1 MDILNN
7 LNLCG
12 NQIQNLVLHPSATV
26 PTAKAGAI
34 YFDTSTGVNAVKVYD
49 SSASLWRALLDGR
62 DGCVTN
68 SMISSL
74 ATGLQVG
81 GVDVFVASG
90 NDARAHIPTTG
101 AVYDFV
107 TDAFKKNDAMVYM
120 GTFAAQATS
129 GVTLTKSMFTLT
141 GGGNPD
147 NLTTFM
153 SKGYT
158 FKVTGNGYFGT
169 IKVEAG
175 DVIIVGKDSPS
186 TTVSNYDIIQ
196 MNLTDYITTFGGAT
210 GAITLTGVGSV
221 AATAVVGGVNFSMS
235 NGLLSA
241 TVVRD
246 TPTVSWT
253 AGTSAGPKL
262 AVKAMGNTS
271 TAVAI
276 PSASADASG
285 VVTTGTQTFAGDK
298 TFTGSITLSTS
309 LTGLTTDAAATLS
322 IRKQSYTING
332 QSIEAFHIRP
342 WSAAS
347 NGALRPFHIGG
358 TNTPGLFFTGAVA
371 YSGATSANSWGINTL
386 DPKYRLEVNGTFG
399 AGASTFS
406 GNVTIG
412 SSSRILFAHSSSN
425 IDLPYFEIV
434 NVGTAA
440 SPVYAIHTNVGFYS
454 DSFVNAGGLGLN
466 GGGGSG
472 GGHHLVTWYEIPEYT
487 AAAEDEDV
495 PSALAVKML
504 YDICVRTVGAAT
516 TDSNPSYMVTGI
528 TKNPNGSALGFSRAA
543 IYKDKVSLNGSAK
556 GIVTTESAAVSFFAP
571 TSAGRAGQ
579 VLISGGS
586 TTSNGVTTYN
596 PPVWADSVKY
606 LIGVNTTNG
615 NTLPTEPSSGPFFRV
630 CNVYQATGFPSGYG
644 TVLEWSRSQRGGDG
658 AANNLV
664 QLFTGTTGNRLFFRQ
679 SWGIG
684 VPPGE
689 TDTSVDPPVE
699 YPWQEWSEIL
709 TTGSVN
715 GALINSFPISTDSSI
730 TPTARWNAT
739 TGTNRHKI
747 YTTPYSFSSNDLVT
761 ALYDNEGNQVI
772 TDMQIVSSG
781 GKFAVRLAFAQTI
794 TASYKLVVY
803 GV

>member
-12 NQIQNLVLHPSATV
+12 NQIQNVVLHPSATV

-221 AATAVVGGVNFSMS
+221 AATAVVGGVNFSIS

-246 TPTVSWT
+246 TPTVSW
-253 AGTSAGPKL
+253 AGGTTAGPKL
-262 AVKAMGNTS
+262 TVTAMGNTS

-285 VVTTGTQTFAGDK
+285 VVTTWTQTFAGDK
-298 TFTGSITLSTS
+298 TFTGSITLRTS
-309 LTGLTTDAAATLS
+309 LTGLTTDEAATLS
-322 IRKQSYTING
+322 IGKKSYTING

-342 WSAAS
+342 WSAVS
-347 NGALRPFHIGG
+347 NGNLRPFHIGG
-358 TNTPGLFFTGAVA
+358 TSTPGLFFTGAVA

-454 DSFVNAGGLGLN
+454 DSFITSGGLGQS
-466 GGGGSG
+466 GGASGGSG
-472 GGHHLVTWYEIPEYT
+472 MEHVYKYSDLTGSNAFDVDSDDDTFNAYAIKQMWLEASGAISNSITQLNPSGSGDVVTGVTKSGNAITVTKGKVDFVANTSAISTVLGANDVNNQLVKGSGFSLYMTSTGTANTPSGHKTGLVLQ
-487 AAAEDEDV
+487 AER
-495 PSALAVKML
+495 
-504 YDICVRTVGAAT
+504 YVGATSGTKAT
-516 TDSNPSYMVTGI
+516 SLQLFAPYDANKLFIRNSYSATGAAITTWQDWAEVITDKNIGSKFSKSYTVKRSLASGNGSWTATSGTSAYMEYNSPDAFS
-528 TKNPNGSALGFSRAA
+528 TKN
-543 IYKDKVSLNGSAK
+543 
-556 GIVTTESAAVSFFAP
+556 IVA
-571 TSAGRAGQ
+571 
-579 VLISGGS
+579 
-586 TTSNGVTTYN
+586 
-596 PPVWADSVKY
+596 
-606 LIGVNTTNG
+606 
-615 NTLPTEPSSGPFFRV
+615 
-630 CNVYQATGFPSGYG
+630 
-644 TVLEWSRSQRGGDG
+644 
-658 AANNLV
+658 
-664 QLFTGTTGNRLFFRQ
+664 
-679 SWGIG
+679 
-684 VPPGE
+684 
-689 TDTSVDPPVE
+689 
-699 YPWQEWSEIL
+699 
-709 TTGSVN
+709 
-715 GALINSFPISTDSSI
+715 
-730 TPTARWNAT
+730 
-739 TGTNRHKI
+739 
-747 YTTPYSFSSNDLVT
+747 
-761 ALYDNEGNQVI
+761 ALYDSSDCQVMTDVSIVAKTTTSGSDTI
-772 TDMQIVSSG
+772 TTY
-781 GKFAVRLAFAQTI
+781 FVRLNFASAIGSSDTFR
-794 TASYKLVVY
+794 LVIF
-803 GV
+803 GL

>member
-12 NQIQNLVLHPSATV
+12 NQIQNVVLHPSATV

-196 MNLTDYITTFGGAT
+196 MNLTDYVTTFGGAT
-210 GAITLTGVGSV
+210 GAISLPAAQTDTDSNVGVNLSMSGNTLTATLLCDKPVV
-221 AATAVVGGVNFSMS
+221 AWSGGTS
-235 NGLLSA
+235 NG
-241 TVVRD
+241 
-246 TPTVSWT
+246 PTLT
-253 AGTSAGPKL
+253 
-262 AVKAMGNTS
+262 VKAMGKTS
-271 TAVAI
+271 AAKAI
-276 PSASADASG
+276 PAAAVDASG
-285 VVTTGTQTFAGDK
+285 VVTTEPQTFAGNK
-298 TFTGSITLSTS
+298 TFAGVVKTNDSFVISS
-309 LTGLTTDAAATLS
+309 PLTGVTTDSSSDLA
-322 IRKQSYTING
+322 IRKQAYTING
-332 QSIEAFHIRP
+332 NSIEAWQIRP
-342 WSAAS
+342 LGDQ
-347 NGALRPFHIGG
+347 NLRPLHIGG
-358 TNTPGLFFTGAVA
+358 GSVIGLFYTGKKN
-371 YSGATSANSWGINTL
+371 YSGTTLENAWGIGTL
-386 DPKYRLEVNGTFG
+386 DPQYKLHVNGTFG
-399 AGASTFS
+399 AGASIFS

-412 SSSRILFAHSSSN
+412 SRILFAHSSSN

-454 DSFVNAGGLGLN
+454 DSFITSGGLGQS
-466 GGGGSG
+466 GGASGGSG
-472 GGHHLVTWYEIPEYT
+472 MEHVYKYSDLTGSN
-487 AAAEDEDV
+487 AFDV
-495 PSALAVKML
+495 DSDDDTFNAYAIKQMWLEAS
-504 YDICVRTVGAAT
+504 GAISNSIT
-516 TDSNPSYMVTGI
+516 QLNPSGSGDVVTGVTKSGNAI
-528 TKNPNGSALGFSRAA
+528 TVTKGKVTHLSLGASIASNASVNSMIGSGGLEVFNLSGCT
-543 IYKDKVSLNGSAK
+543 D
-556 GIVTTESAAVSFFAP
+556 AP
-571 TSAGRAGQ
+571 TSYGSMIQWSRGVGGTGQ
-579 VLISGGS
+579 SVNTASQFFVPHQSNKLYFRNSWATGHNPGATGVASEWQDWTEVITDKNIGSKFSKSYTVKRSLASGNGSWTATSGS
-586 TTSNGVTTYN
+586 TAYMEYN
-596 PPVWADSVKY
+596 SPDA
-606 LIGVNTTNG
+606 
-615 NTLPTEPSSGPFFRV
+615 F
-630 CNVYQATGFPSGYG
+630 
-644 TVLEWSRSQRGGDG
+644 
-658 AANNLV
+658 
-664 QLFTGTTGNRLFFRQ
+664 
-679 SWGIG
+679 
-684 VPPGE
+684 
-689 TDTSVDPPVE
+689 
-699 YPWQEWSEIL
+699 
-709 TTGSVN
+709 
-715 GALINSFPISTDSSI
+715 STKNI
-730 TPTARWNAT
+730 VA
-739 TGTNRHKI
+739 
-747 YTTPYSFSSNDLVT
+747 
-761 ALYDNEGNQVI
+761 ALYDSSDCQVM
-772 TDMQIVSSG
+772 TDVSIVAKTTTSG
-781 GKFAVRLAFAQTI
+781 GDTITTYYVRLNFASAIGSSST
-794 TASYKLVVY
+794 YRLVIF
-803 GV
+803 GQ

>member
-12 NQIQNLVLHPSATV
+12 NQIQNVVLHPSATV

-262 AVKAMGNTS
+262 TVTAMGNTS

-298 TFTGSITLSTS
+298 TFTGYITLSTS

-347 NGALRPFHIGG
+347 NGNLRPFHIGG

-425 IDLPYFEIV
+425 IDLPYLEIV

-454 DSFVNAGGLGLN
+454 DSFITSGGLGQS
-466 GGGGSG
+466 GGASGGSG
-472 GGHHLVTWYEIPEYT
+472 MEHVYKYSDLTGSNAFDIDSDDDTFNAYAIKQMWLEASGAISNSITQLTQSGSG
-487 AAAEDEDV
+487 DV
-495 PSALAVKML
+495 
-504 YDICVRTVGAAT
+504 
-516 TDSNPSYMVTGI
+516 VTGVTKSGNAI
-528 TKNPNGSALGFSRAA
+528 TVTKGKVTHLSLGASIASNASVNSMIGSGGLEVFSLSGCT
-543 IYKDKVSLNGSAK
+543 D
-556 GIVTTESAAVSFFAP
+556 AP
-571 TSAGRAGQ
+571 TSYGSMIQWCRSVGQ
-579 VLISGGS
+579 TGQS
-586 TTSNGVTTYN
+586 
-596 PPVWADSVKY
+596 
-606 LIGVNTTNG
+606 VNTA
-615 NTLPTEPSSGPFFRV
+615 SQFFVPHQSNKLYFR
-630 CNVYQATGFPSGYG
+630 NSWATGHNPGATGVASEWQDWAEVITDKNIGSKFSKSYTVKRSLASGNGSWTATSG
-644 TVLEWSRSQRGGDG
+644 TS
-658 AANNLV
+658 AYM
-664 QLFTGTTGNRLFFRQ
+664 
-679 SWGIG
+679 
-684 VPPGE
+684 
-689 TDTSVDPPVE
+689 E
-699 YPWQEWSEIL
+699 Y
-709 TTGSVN
+709 
-715 GALINSFPISTDSSI
+715 NSPDAFSTKNI
-730 TPTARWNAT
+730 VA
-739 TGTNRHKI
+739 
-747 YTTPYSFSSNDLVT
+747 
-761 ALYDNEGNQVI
+761 ALYDSSDCQVM
-772 TDMQIVSSG
+772 TDVSIVAKTTTSG
-781 GKFAVRLAFAQTI
+781 GDTITTYFVRLNFASAIGSSDTFR
-794 TASYKLVVY
+794 LVIF
-803 GV
+803 GL